1 MADTTNFSLRI
12 DNDLKKQSEVL
23 FAELGM
29 NLTTAINVFLRQA
42 VRDGGFPFK
51 VRLDVPNKRTIAAME
66 EAFALI
72 ADKNAKRYSVE
83 EALQEL
89 KK

>member
-1 MADTTNFSLRI
+1 MPRPKAL
-12 DNDLKKQSEVL
+12 
-23 FAELGM
+23 
-29 NLTTAINVFLRQA
+29 NVFLRQA
-42 VRDGGFPFK
+42 VWDGGFPFK

-66 EAFALI
+66 EALALI
-72 ADKNAKRYSVE
+72 ADKDAKMYSVE

>member
-1 MADTTNFSLRI
+1 MADTTNFSLRL

-23 FAELGM
+23 FSELGM
-29 NLTTAINVFLRQA
+29 NLTTAINVFLRQPI
-42 VRDGGFPFK
+42 REGGFPFK
-51 VRLDVPNKRTIAAME
+51 IKLETPNKQTIAAME
-66 EAFALI
+66 EALALI
-72 ADKNAKRYSVE
+72 ADGNTRRYSAE

>member
-23 FAELGM
+23 FSELGM

-42 VRDGGFPFK
+42 VREGGFPFK
-51 VRLDVPNKRTIAAME
+51 VRLEVPNRQTVAAME
-66 EAFALI
+66 EALALI
-72 ADKNAKRYSVE
+72 ADKNTKRYSVE

>member
-29 NLTTAINVFLRQA
+29 NLTAAINVFLRQA

-51 VRLDVPNKRTIAAME
+51 VRLDVPKKRTVAAME
-66 EAFALI
+66 EALALI
-72 ADKNAKRYSVE
+72 ADKNTKKYSVE